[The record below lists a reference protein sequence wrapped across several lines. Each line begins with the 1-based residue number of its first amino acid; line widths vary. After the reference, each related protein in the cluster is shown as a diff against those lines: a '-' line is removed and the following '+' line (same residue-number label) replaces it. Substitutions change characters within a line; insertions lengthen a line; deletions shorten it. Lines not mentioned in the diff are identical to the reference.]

1 MKLFK
6 IKNDDAKIRLTVLG
20 IEITYDKK
28 LPPLSRILLSAKL
41 SLKCIVDRKIIIFIR
56 CMDFIGEKTEARFAS
71 YLFSLPIRH
80 ICATENDTNFEMSE
94 VSRVMFSSVGI
105 HFFNIKTFDRNYFNI
120 IYPNGVV

>member
-6 IKNDDAKIRLTVLG
+6 IKNDDTKIRLTVLG

-28 LPPLSRILLSAKL
+28 LPPRSRILLSAKL

-80 ICATENDTNFEMSE
+80 ICATENDTNFEMLE